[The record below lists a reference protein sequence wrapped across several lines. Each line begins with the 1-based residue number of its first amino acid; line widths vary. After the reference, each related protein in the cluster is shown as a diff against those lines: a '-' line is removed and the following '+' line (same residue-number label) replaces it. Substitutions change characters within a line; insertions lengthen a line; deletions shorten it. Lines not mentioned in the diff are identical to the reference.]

1 MNLKRY
7 FKVGDKLLCFIPRT
21 ASTSL
26 LTLIQE
32 KYYPFLAKID
42 NVTLHF
48 KIPSIVDDNKS
59 ELLAVLRNPID
70 RFLSGCARKNWTV
83 TQGIEELKKDNVDLH
98 IRPQSSFLSEDRST
112 KFFKFP
118 DQIDEL
124 ATYLGLPTPV
134 PRKNISKSKP
144 IPNNEELIWLT
155 EYYKKDFELFNS
167 IK

>member
-7 FKVGDKLLCFIPRT
+7 FKVGNKLLCFIPRT

-32 KYYPFLAKID
+32 KYYPFLTKID

-59 ELLAVLRNPID
+59 ELLAVIREPID
-70 RFLSGCARKNWTV
+70 RFLSGCARKKWSV
-83 TQGIEELKKDNVDLH
+83 SQGIEELKKDNVDLH
-98 IRPQSSFLSEDRST
+98 IRPQYTYLSEGRPT
-112 KFFKFP
+112 KLYKFP

-124 ATYLGLPTPV
+124 VAYLGLPTPV
-134 PRKNISKSKP
+134 PKKNVSKSKP
-144 IPNNEELIWLT
+144 IPTTNELIWLK
-155 EYYKKDFELFNS
+155 EYYKKDTELYEN
-167 IK
+167 II

>member
-26 LTLIQE
+26 LTLIQT
-32 KYYPFLAKID
+32 KHYPFLEKID

-48 KIPSIVDDNKS
+48 KIPSIVDDGKS
-59 ELLAVLRNPID
+59 ELLAVVRNPID

-83 TQGIEELKKDNVDLH
+83 EQGILELQKENVDIH
-98 IRPQSSFLSEDRST
+98 IRPQYTFLSEDRPT
-112 KFFKFP
+112 KLFLFP
-118 DQIDEL
+118 NQVDEV
-124 ATYLGLPTPV
+124 ASYLGLPTPV
-134 PRKNISKSKP
+134 PKKNVSKTKP
-144 IPNNEELIWLT
+144 IPTQEQLTWLT
-155 EYYKKDFELFNS
+155 EYYKKDFDLINS